1 MNKIL
6 SLSICTLIIILSG
19 CSNKISV
26 TGTVKYADGS
36 PLTFGSVIFESDKE
50 QYFGQLNTEGKF
62 NLGGIKS
69 GDGIPP
75 GSYKVRLA
83 GTEETQDTENDR
95 VIVKHVDDKYTNIIT
110 SGLTAEIG
118 KQRTFDFT
126 VEKPEK

>member
-1 MNKIL
+1 MNKL
-6 SLSICTLIIILSG
+6 FSLSICTLILIFSG

-26 TGTVKYADGS
+26 TGIVKYADGS
-36 PLTFGSVIFESDKE
+36 PLTIGSVIFENDKE

-75 GSYKVRLA
+75 GLYKVRLA
-83 GTEETQDTENDR
+83 GTEETQDIENDR
-95 VIVKHVDDKYTNIIT
+95 VIVKHVDNKYTNVAT
-110 SGLTAEIG
+110 SGLTAEVG
-118 KQRTFDFT
+118 KQRTFDFI